1 MRWIC
6 VAILVGCGSVKSS
19 PDAPPGIDAPMQAD
33 APAPACDLGKAFG
46 TPAAL
51 PVIHDPTGN
60 DVHATLTADEKT
72 IYFASDRQATGKF
85 HIYSAARS
93 QVTDPFGTPALVGA
107 LFSNAGESHPS
118 VSPDGNTIFFD
129 SYPTNIH
136 VFTSTRPNATVV
148 FPPPSQITGDALID
162 PAITAD
168 GSALYV
174 ANLSFGNLQRMEHS
188 ASGFGAGQNVD
199 IPATMSL
206 VSPVT
211 NDDLT
216 MFLSFGDTT
225 GNMIAVTQR
234 ASKAVSFPAPQ
245 LVAELQI
252 GASLAEPSWLSAD
265 GCRLYLTYAMPNGK
279 STIFVATRPR

>member
-6 VAILVGCGSVKSS
+6 VAILVGCGSVKNS
-19 PDAPPGIDAPMQAD
+19 PDAPSGIDSPMQAD
-33 APAPACDLGKAFG
+33 APAPACDLTKAFG
-46 TPAAL
+46 TPTAL
-51 PVIHDPTGN
+51 PVIHDPNGN
-60 DVHATLTADEKT
+60 DVHATLTTDELA
-72 IYFASDRQATGKF
+72 IYFASDRQTAGKF
-85 HIYSAARS
+85 HIYSASRAA
-93 QVTDPFGTPALVGA
+93 VTDPFGTPAIVSS
-107 LFSNAGESHPS
+107 LFSMAGESHPS

-129 SYPTNIH
+129 SYPTDIH
-136 VFTSTRPNATVV
+136 VFTSTRANATVV

-188 ASGFGAGQNVD
+188 AGGFGAGQSVD
-199 IPATMSL
+199 IPATSSL

-216 MFLSFGDTT
+216 MFMSLGDTT
-225 GNMIAVTQR
+225 GNTIAVTHR
-234 ASKAVSFPAPQ
+234 TSKTMSFPAPQ
-245 LVAELQI
+245 PVAELQI

-265 GCRLYLTYAMPNGK
+265 GCRLYLTYGMTGGK